1 MFKILKPVHSESR
14 TVWTVFDDIECEVV
28 GSIELGNVFQYLS
41 GSQYKVIAVDQP
53 NDRVIVQRIDRGRDE
68 QYVWYVA
75 SLFAGMK
82 LSI

>member
-14 TVWTVFDDIECEVV
+14 TVWTVFDDIEGEVV
-28 GSIELGNVFQYLS
+28 GSIELGNVFQYQS
-41 GSQYKVIAVDQP
+41 GSQYKIVAVDQP
-53 NDRVIVQRIDRGRDE
+53 NGRVTVQRVDRERDE

-75 SLFAGMK
+75 SVFMGLK